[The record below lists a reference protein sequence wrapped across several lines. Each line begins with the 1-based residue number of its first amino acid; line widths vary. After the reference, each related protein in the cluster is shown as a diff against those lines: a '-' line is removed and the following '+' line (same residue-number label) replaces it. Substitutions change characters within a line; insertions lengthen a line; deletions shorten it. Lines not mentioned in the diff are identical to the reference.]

1 MERAEETLLKLIKN
15 KEFQVD
21 KWHKK
26 PFEKFKIISTTEK
39 GNIAEDFF
47 INLLEKCNKKVSRP
61 QNRKGD
67 YDILV
72 DNNVKIEVKLATEDK
87 SGSFQF
93 NGIRHDTKY
102 THLFCL
108 GVSPDTIYYIIIVK
122 KDLNE
127 DYTLVSMAKGSNSS
141 FKLTLTKKNLKLF
154 KDFEQDIEK
163 I

>member
-1 MERAEETLLKLIKN
+1 MERAEETLLKLIEN
-15 KEFQVD
+15 KKFQID
-21 KWHKK
+21 KWYRK

-39 GNIAEDFF
+39 GNIAEDFL

-61 QNRKGD
+61 QNRKGH
-67 YDILV
+67 YDVLV
-72 DNNVKIEVKLATEDK
+72 DDIIKFEVKLATQDR

-108 GVSPDTIYYIIIVK
+108 GVAPDTIYYLIINK
-122 KDLNE
+122 KDLY

-141 FKLTLTKKNLKLF
+141 FKLTLTKKELKFF
-154 KDFEQDIEK
+154 KDFQKDINTL
-163 I
+163 